1 MLISNPVLMIAM
13 IVSWFLGIYGG
24 ILTIIIFFKVRK
36 ILSQQYAAWI
46 QGMRSFSRTK
56 KDVKKEKVASRGKR
70 VTNNVA
76 KRKLITRHLVVG
88 LFSSNVVTE
97 ELMVESGREIEEARA
112 EKLKRQK
119 RNYRLSFF

>member
-1 MLISNPVLMIAM
+1 
-13 IVSWFLGIYGG
+13 
-24 ILTIIIFFKVRK
+24 
-36 ILSQQYAAWI
+36 
-46 QGMRSFSRTK
+46 MRSFSRTK

-119 RNYRLSFF
+119 KNYRLSFF